1 LPSLSPAA
9 RPWLSSSF
17 VYPEYIPTMIS
28 REERQYL
35 WWLAATVWKDIG
47 HILEMGPWLGG
58 STVCLAEGVCARRER
73 PRHRL
78 FTVDNFVWRRFM
90 SDRANLTL
98 EPGESFEHV
107 FRRNVAPYGGLVE
120 TQAAWL
126 PDEIVEGDCWAEN
139 VRGDG
144 SRGNLFRWQDGPV
157 EIAFVDGAKSWAGFA
172 HLLAEVGPSLTPD
185 SLLVL
190 QDYKYWGSYWVPM
203 MSELVA
209 DRLELVHALPANT
222 ITFRVTAPLEFDCDA
237 ALPDIDIGLALL
249 ERAASRL
256 DLHADRLG
264 ANVVRLSGVRYL
276 AHQGDTRGAVN
287 LLRLT
292 ANARPLSCSFLD
304 VDATHEWLETYT
316 NTEIPMVRLS
326 ARLRW
331 RSLARKAR
339 KAGRLSWQASPS
351 SRLRARRRAAH
362 RRQ

>member
-107 FRRNVAPYGGLVE
+107 FRRNVAPYGGLIE

-126 PDEIVEGDCWAEN
+126 PDEIVEGDHWAED
-139 VRGDG
+139 VRGNG
-144 SRGNLFRWQDGPV
+144 SRGDLFRWQDGSV

-203 MSELVA
+203 MSELLI
-209 DRLELVHALPANT
+209 DDLELVHILPENT
-222 ITFRVTAPLEFDCDA
+222 VTFRVAAPLAIEQIG
-237 ALPDIDIGLALL
+237 ALTSARDGEALL
-249 ERAASRL
+249 ERAARRL
-256 DLHADRLG
+256 DDLGDSLG
-264 ANVVRLSGVRYL
+264 ATSVRLSQVRYL
-276 AHQGDTRGAVN
+276 AHCAEIDASVRALGQASRGQEAVSASHQI
-287 LLRLT
+287 LAVR
-292 ANARPLSCSFLD
+292 
-304 VDATHEWLETYT
+304 EWLESFTGQSV
-316 NTEIPMVRLS
+316 PVRI
-326 ARLRW
+326 
-331 RSLARKAR
+331 
-339 KAGRLSWQASPS
+339 PS
-351 SRLRARRRAAH
+351 SRGVKRFRRFMRRTGGRVRARSHRAVMTS
-362 RRQ
+362 R